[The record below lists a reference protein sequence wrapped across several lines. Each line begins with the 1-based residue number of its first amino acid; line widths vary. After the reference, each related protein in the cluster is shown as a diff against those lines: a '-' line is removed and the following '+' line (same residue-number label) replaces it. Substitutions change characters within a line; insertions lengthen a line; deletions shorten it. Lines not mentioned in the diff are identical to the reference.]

1 MTFKEIAQK
10 IDKSNANKCYNVLD
24 AVCPELE
31 VYDNFFD
38 CVEQTRLTA
47 YWIGAWYD
55 TEGWCGHRLYFLD
68 DEPVA
73 YSFQSDIGYTE
84 QFHWFG
90 RENAL
95 KVRDYLLS
103 LLPAKEVKVTTVGV
117 EEEFGN
123 GFHVPFSSQVLDW
136 SKARYHGV
144 PLKSIERI
152 KGKPD
157 YGIDTELKISLPT
170 AEEKVISVRD
180 LEFQFHLA

>member
-10 IDKSNANKCYNVLD
+10 IDKSNTNKCYNVLD

-31 VYDNFFD
+31 LYDNFFD
-38 CVEQTRLTA
+38 CVEQARLTA

-68 DEPVA
+68 NEPVA

-84 QFHWFG
+84 QFYWFG
-90 RENAL
+90 RECAL

-103 LLPAKEVKVTTVGV
+103 LLPAKDVKVATVGV
-117 EEEFGN
+117 EKEFGN
-123 GFHVPFSSQVLDW
+123 GFHVPYSSQVLDW
-136 SKARYHGV
+136 SKARYNGI
-144 PLKSIERI
+144 PLESIERI
-152 KGKPD
+152 KEKLD

-170 AEEKVISVRD
+170 GEEKTVNVRD
-180 LEFQFHLA
+180 LEFQFHLT